1 MSKKSSKKPVAK
13 RVGTAL
19 THADAKVHEAVKPV
33 QRSKPV
39 QVIGA
44 LSELGD
50 QPQLRILSA
59 LLIGGGIATANERL
73 VKAGA
78 RMLVAHELTTAV
90 KNQIKNRVDRTRPRS
105 AETDED
111 REVRPGHSTEKEE
124 TSFPSGHSAGAIAV
138 ARAFSREYPEY
149 AGPALGAAGLV
160 ALAQIPRCAH
170 YPTDVASGLA
180 VGALVEEGVHSVWSW
195 AEDRAEKRAGAN
207 LTQEPAPAELEDLD
221 ANARL
226 AV

>member
-1 MSKKSSKKPVAK
+1 MSKKPVAT
-13 RVGTAL
+13 RVGQAL
-19 THADAKVHEAVKPV
+19 THADAQVHEAVKPV
-33 QRSKPV
+33 QQSTPV
-39 QVIGA
+39 RLIGMA
-44 LSELGD
+44 SEIGD

-59 LLIGGGIATANERL
+59 TLIAGGLLTSNDRL

-111 REVRPGHSTEKEE
+111 REVRPGHSTDKEE
-124 TSFPSGHSAGAIAV
+124 TSFPSGHSAGAIAA

-149 AGPALGAAGLV
+149 AAQALGAAGLV

-180 VGALVEEGVHSVWSW
+180 VGAMVEEGVHSVWTRI
-195 AEDRAEKRAGAN
+195 EDRLRAD
-207 LTQEPAPAELEDLD
+207 QPREPAPAELEALE
-221 ANARL
+221 ANAEL
-226 AV
+226 AI